1 MRTNLG
7 RWERIGSVAAGAG
20 LLYLAGRQARFRR
33 GSQMVGAGLVARGV
47 TGVCAVKHALVG
59 DPEAASDTKRQLGG
73 DAGIHVRESVI
84 IGRPVEEVYAF
95 WRDFDNLSRFLSHVE
110 RVEELDERRSHWV
123 VRGPGNL
130 RFEWDAEIISDDR
143 DELLSWKSIGTP
155 DVVSAG
161 SVIFRSIGSEQTQV
175 AVHFQYA
182 PPGGRVGRG
191 IAALLGQDPNTQVR
205 DDLQKLKHLLEQRQ
219 DAAVGMPASTDAAH
233 QPW

>member
-1 MRTNLG
+1 M
-7 RWERIGSVAAGAG
+7 
-20 LLYLAGRQARFRR
+20 
-33 GSQMVGAGLVARGV
+33 GAGLVARGL
-47 TGVCAVKHALVG
+47 TGVCAVKHALTG
-59 DPEAASDTKRQLGG
+59 TSEEASDTKRQLGG
-73 DAGIHVRESVI
+73 AAGIHVRESVI
-84 IGRPVEEVYAF
+84 IRRPVEEVYAF

-110 RVEELDERRSHWV
+110 RVDELDERRSHWV

-161 SVIFRSIGSEQTQV
+161 SVVFRSIGSEQTQV

-182 PPGGRVGRG
+182 PPGGKVGQRL
-191 IAALLGQDPNTQVR
+191 AALLGQDPDAQVH
-205 DDLQKLKHLLEQRQ
+205 DDLQKLKTLLEQRQ
-219 DAAVGMPASTDAAH
+219 DAAVAMPATTDGAH

>member
-20 LLYLAGRQARFRR
+20 LLYLALRQARMRR
-33 GSQMVGAGLVARGV
+33 GGQVLGAGLVARGL

-59 DPEAASDTKRQLGG
+59 DPDAASDTKRQLGG

-84 IGRPVEEVYAF
+84 IARPVEEVYRF

-110 RVEELDERRSHWV
+110 RIDELDETRSHWV

-143 DELLSWKSIGTP
+143 DELLSWRSVGHP

-161 SVIFRSIGSEQTQV
+161 SVIFRPLGSEQTQV

-182 PPGGRVGRG
+182 PPGGKFGRG
-191 IAALLGQDPNTQVR
+191 LAAMLGQDPNAQVHA
-205 DDLQKLKHLLEQRQ
+205 DLQKLKQILEQRQ
-219 DAAVGMPASTDAAH
+219 DAAVAIPASTDTTH

>member
-1 MRTNLG
+1 M
-7 RWERIGSVAAGAG
+7 
-20 LLYLAGRQARFRR
+20 
-33 GSQMVGAGLVARGV
+33 GAGLVARGL

-59 DPEAASDTKRQLGG
+59 DAEAASDTKRQLGG

-110 RVEELDERRSHWV
+110 RVDQLDERRSHWV
-123 VRGPGNL
+123 VRGPGHL

-143 DELLSWKSIGTP
+143 DELLSWKSVGTP

-161 SVIFRSIGSEQTQV
+161 SVIFRAIGSEQTQV

-182 PPGGRVGRG
+182 PPGGKVGQG

-219 DAAVGMPASTDAAH
+219 DAVVAMPASTDAAH

>member
-20 LLYLAGRQARFRR
+20 LLYLAGRQARYRR
-33 GSQMVGAGLVARGV
+33 GSQVVGAGLVARGL

-59 DPEAASDTKRQLGG
+59 SPEEASDTKRQLGG

-84 IGRPVEEVYAF
+84 IRRPVEEVYAF

-110 RVEELDERRSHWV
+110 RIDVLDERRSHWV
-123 VRGPGNL
+123 VRGPGHL
-130 RFEWDAEIISDDR
+130 RFEWDAEIITDDR
-143 DELLSWKSIGTP
+143 DELLSWKSTGTP

-161 SVIFRSIGSEQTQV
+161 SVVFRPIGSEQTQV

-182 PPGGRVGRG
+182 PPGGSLGRSV
-191 IAALLGQDPNTQVR
+191 AAWLGQDPNAQVHE
-205 DDLQKLKHLLEQRQ
+205 DLQKLKALLEQRQ
-219 DAAVGMPASTDAAH
+219 DAAVAMPASTDVAH